1 MFVFT
6 FFFISEH
13 YDSCVKKSLSSA
25 NSSESSEDPEAR
37 EAQRSLT
44 TWLKPSTARTSTSSA
59 SNERRTPPPEQ
70 ETTDEDD
77 PLELQDKD
85 LSLK

>member
-13 YDSCVKKSLSSA
+13 YDSCVEKSLSSA

-59 SNERRTPPPEQ
+59 SNERRTSPPEQ

>member
-1 MFVFT
+1 M
-6 FFFISEH
+6 S
-13 YDSCVKKSLSSA
+13 KSLSRPRTQASQVKIH
-25 NSSESSEDPEAR
+25 PEGR